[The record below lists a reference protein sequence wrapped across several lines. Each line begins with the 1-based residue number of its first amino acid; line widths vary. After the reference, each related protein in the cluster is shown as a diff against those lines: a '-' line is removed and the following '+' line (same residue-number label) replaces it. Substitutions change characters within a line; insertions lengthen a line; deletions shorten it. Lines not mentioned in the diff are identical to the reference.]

1 MIDLIDLLVNL
12 ARHCFASLSVESML
26 VLLLVL
32 LHVVGV
38 GVVLLEVLLL
48 LLLSEEI
55 MLNIVTILRFLIY
68 NRAAVDSKFD

>member
-1 MIDLIDLLVNL
+1 MIDFIVLLVNL
-12 ARHCFASLSVESML
+12 SRHCFASLSVESML
-26 VLLLVL
+26 LLLLVL

-48 LLLSEEI
+48 LLLSEKI